1 MDLITYA
8 VSDRLSRNGELLS
21 YMNQDAIPKAVVEKA
36 FEELIKNYN
45 DKGATKLVENYKEF
59 LSEHVGVAITPK
71 GDGLHVRGEINDNVL
86 DIIQMVHGQKSE
98 TVVEDLV
105 RDTIKAINPDRDIT
119 ITKISL
125 ADKLVRLK
133 ESISNT
139 NSIVEHIDG
148 IGRVV
153 FTDEVKA
160 EVKAEVK
167 SESKMDDIHEELIQE
182 VPELDLEQDITLD
195 ISPELPD
202 DIIEQHD
209 EQLENPIKSGISQIV
224 ADTKEENVVHTE
236 PKVEVSAEQKAQD
249 EERVQGILKS
259 TWKNFMQDL
268 VARDLVRGLEMDEA
282 ALTAAV

>member
-105 RDTIKAINPDRDIT
+105 RDTIKAINPDRDVT

-139 NSIVEHIDG
+139 NAIVEHIDG

-153 FTDEVKA
+153 FTDEVK
-160 EVKAEVK
+160 
-167 SESKMDDIHEELIQE
+167 SKPQEEIKDAKETLIE
-182 VPELDLEQDITLD
+182 ETPELDLDQDITLD
-195 ISPELPD
+195 IPSEIPEEIVEEP
-202 DIIEQHD
+202 
-209 EQLENPIKSGISQIV
+209 LENPIKAGISQIV
-224 ADTKEENVVHTE
+224 ADTKEKPVAVAPVET
-236 PKVEVSAEQKAQD
+236 KVETKAEKPKQSAQD

-268 VARDLVRGLEMDEA
+268 VARDLVRGLEMDET

>member
-105 RDTIKAINPDRDIT
+105 RDTIKAINPDRDVT

-139 NSIVEHIDG
+139 NAIVEHIDG

-153 FTDEVKA
+153 FTDEVK
-160 EVKAEVK
+160 
-167 SESKMDDIHEELIQE
+167 SKPQEEIKDIDETLIEET
-182 VPELDLEQDITLD
+182 PELDLDQDITLD
-195 ISPELPD
+195 IPSEIPEEIVEEP
-202 DIIEQHD
+202 
-209 EQLENPIKSGISQIV
+209 LENPIKAGISQIV
-224 ADTKEENVVHTE
+224 ADAKEKPVAVVPVETKVETKAEE
-236 PKVEVSAEQKAQD
+236 PKQSTQD

-268 VARDLVRGLEMDEA
+268 VARDLVRGLEMDET

>member
-105 RDTIKAINPDRDIT
+105 RDTIKAINPDRDVT

-139 NSIVEHIDG
+139 NAIVEHIDG

-153 FTDEVKA
+153 FTDEVKSKPQEEIKDA
-160 EVKAEVK
+160 EEAL
-167 SESKMDDIHEELIQE
+167 IEET
-182 VPELDLEQDITLD
+182 PELDLDQDITLD
-195 ISPELPD
+195 IPSEIPEEIVEEP
-202 DIIEQHD
+202 
-209 EQLENPIKSGISQIV
+209 LENPIKAGISQIV
-224 ADTKEENVVHTE
+224 ADTKEKPVAVAPVET
-236 PKVEVSAEQKAQD
+236 KVETKAEKPKQSAQD

-268 VARDLVRGLEMDEA
+268 VARDLVRGLEMDET

>member
-21 YMNQDAIPKAVVEKA
+21 YMNQDTIPKTVVEKA

-45 DKGATKLVENYKEF
+45 DRGATKLVENYKAF

-133 ESISNT
+133 ESINNT
-139 NSIVEHIDG
+139 NAIIEHIDG

-153 FTDEVKA
+153 FTDEA
-160 EVKAEVK
+160 KAEVK
-167 SESKMDDIHEELIQE
+167 SESKVDDVHEELIQE
-182 VPELDLEQDITLD
+182 VPELDLEQAITLD
-195 ISPELPD
+195 IAPEIPE
-202 DIIEQHD
+202 DIVEH
-209 EQLENPIKSGISQIV
+209 EPLENPIKAGISQIV
-224 ADTKEENVVHTE
+224 ADTKEDHVAHVT
-236 PKVEVSAEQKAQD
+236 PKVEPKAEVNAEQKADD

>member
-105 RDTIKAINPDRDIT
+105 RDTIKAINPDRDVT

-139 NSIVEHIDG
+139 NAIVEHIDG

-153 FTDEVKA
+153 FTDEVKSKPQEEIKDA
-160 EVKAEVK
+160 EEAL
-167 SESKMDDIHEELIQE
+167 IEET
-182 VPELDLEQDITLD
+182 PELDLDQDITLD
-195 ISPELPD
+195 IPSEIPEEIVEEP
-202 DIIEQHD
+202 
-209 EQLENPIKSGISQIV
+209 LENPIKAGISQIV
-224 ADTKEENVVHTE
+224 ADTKEKPVAVA
-236 PKVEVSAEQKAQD
+236 PVETKAEAAKETKQSAQD

-268 VARDLVRGLEMDEA
+268 VARDLVRGLEMDET

>member
-139 NSIVEHIDG
+139 NAIVEHIDG
-148 IGRVV
+148 IGRVI
-153 FTDEVKA
+153 FTDEP
-160 EVKAEVK
+160 KAEVK
-167 SESKMDDIHEELIQE
+167 SESKVDDVHEELIQE

-195 ISPELPD
+195 IAPEIPE
-202 DIIEQHD
+202 DIVEH
-209 EQLENPIKSGISQIV
+209 EPLENPIKAGISQIV
-224 ADTKEENVVHTE
+224 ADTKEDHVAHTE
-236 PKVEVSAEQKAQD
+236 PKAEVNAEQKAED

>member
-21 YMNQDAIPKAVVEKA
+21 YMNQDTIPKTVVEKA

-45 DKGATKLVENYKEF
+45 DRGATKLVENYKAF
-59 LSEHVGVAITPK
+59 LSEHVGVAIMPK

-133 ESISNT
+133 ESINNT
-139 NSIVEHIDG
+139 NAIVEHIDG
-148 IGRVV
+148 IGRVI

-160 EVKAEVK
+160 KEI
-167 SESKMDDIHEELIQE
+167 SESNADVIHEDLIQDT
-182 VPELDLEQDITLD
+182 PELDLDQDIALD
-195 ISPELPD
+195 ISPNLPD

-209 EQLENPIKSGISQIV
+209 EPLENPIKSGISQIV
-224 ADTKEENVVHTE
+224 ADTKEDNVIHIAPKSDTE
-236 PKVEVSAEQKAQD
+236 AETNIEKKAQD
-249 EERVQGILKS
+249 EDRVQGILKS

>member
-105 RDTIKAINPDRDIT
+105 RDTIKAINPDRDVT

-139 NSIVEHIDG
+139 NAIVEHIDG
-148 IGRVV
+148 IGRVI
-153 FTDEVKA
+153 FTDEVK
-160 EVKAEVK
+160 
-167 SESKMDDIHEELIQE
+167 SKPHEEIKDAEEALIE
-182 VPELDLEQDITLD
+182 ETPELDLDQDITLD
-195 ISPELPD
+195 IPSEIPEEIVEEP
-202 DIIEQHD
+202 
-209 EQLENPIKSGISQIV
+209 LENPIKAGISQIV
-224 ADTKEENVVHTE
+224 ADTKEKPVAVAPVET
-236 PKVEVSAEQKAQD
+236 KVETKAEKPKQSAQD

-268 VARDLVRGLEMDEA
+268 VARDLVRGLEMDET

>member
-71 GDGLHVRGEINDNVL
+71 GDGLHVRGEINDNIL

-105 RDTIKAINPDRDIT
+105 RDTIKAINPDRDVT

-139 NSIVEHIDG
+139 NAIVEHIDG

-153 FTDEVKA
+153 FTDEVK
-160 EVKAEVK
+160 
-167 SESKMDDIHEELIQE
+167 SKPQEEIKDVEETLIE
-182 VPELDLEQDITLD
+182 ETPTLGLDQDITLD
-195 ISPELPD
+195 IPSEIPEEIVEEP
-202 DIIEQHD
+202 
-209 EQLENPIKSGISQIV
+209 LENPIKAGISQIV
-224 ADTKEENVVHTE
+224 ADTKEKPVAVAPVETKAAT
-236 PKVEVSAEQKAQD
+236 KVAEETKPSAQD

-268 VARDLVRGLEMDEA
+268 VARDLVRGLEMDET

>member
-139 NSIVEHIDG
+139 NTIVEHIDG
-148 IGRVV
+148 IGRVI
-153 FTDEVKA
+153 FTDEP
-160 EVKAEVK
+160 KAEVK
-167 SESKMDDIHEELIQE
+167 SESKVDDVHEELIQE

-195 ISPELPD
+195 IAPEIPE
-202 DIIEQHD
+202 DIVEH
-209 EQLENPIKSGISQIV
+209 EPLENPIKAGISQIV
-224 ADTKEENVVHTE
+224 ADTKEDHVAHTE
-236 PKVEVSAEQKAQD
+236 PKAEVNAEQKAED

-268 VARDLVRGLEMDEA
+268 VARDLVRGLEMDET

>member
-105 RDTIKAINPDRDIT
+105 KDTIKAINPDRDVT

-139 NSIVEHIDG
+139 NAIVEHIDG

-153 FTDEVKA
+153 FTDEVK
-160 EVKAEVK
+160 
-167 SESKMDDIHEELIQE
+167 SKPQEEIKDAKETLIE
-182 VPELDLEQDITLD
+182 ETPELDLDQDITLD
-195 ISPELPD
+195 IPSEIPEEIVEEP
-202 DIIEQHD
+202 
-209 EQLENPIKSGISQIV
+209 LENPVKAGISQIV
-224 ADTKEENVVHTE
+224 ANTKEKPVAVAPVET
-236 PKVEVSAEQKAQD
+236 KVETKAEKPKQSAQD

-268 VARDLVRGLEMDEA
+268 VARDLVRGLEMDET

>member
-105 RDTIKAINPDRDIT
+105 RDTIKAINPDRDVT

-139 NSIVEHIDG
+139 NAIVEHIDG

-153 FTDEVKA
+153 FTDD
-160 EVKAEVK
+160 VK
-167 SESKMDDIHEELIQE
+167 SKSQEEIKGIEETLIKE
-182 VPELDLEQDITLD
+182 PSELDLDQDITLD
-195 ISPELPD
+195 IPSDIPE
-202 DIIEQHD
+202 DIVE
-209 EQLENPIKSGISQIV
+209 EPLENPIKAGISQIV
-224 ADTKEENVVHTE
+224 ADTKEKPVAITPVETKVAETTKE
-236 PKVEVSAEQKAQD
+236 PKPSAQD

-268 VARDLVRGLEMDEA
+268 VARDLVRGLEMDET

>member
-105 RDTIKAINPDRDIT
+105 RDTIKAINPDRDVT

-139 NSIVEHIDG
+139 NAIVEHIDG
-148 IGRVV
+148 IGRVI
-153 FTDEVKA
+153 FTDEVK
-160 EVKAEVK
+160 
-167 SESKMDDIHEELIQE
+167 SKPHEEIKDAEEALIE
-182 VPELDLEQDITLD
+182 ETPELDLDQDITLD
-195 ISPELPD
+195 IPSEIPEEIVEEP
-202 DIIEQHD
+202 
-209 EQLENPIKSGISQIV
+209 LENPIKAGISQIV
-224 ADTKEENVVHTE
+224 ADTKEKPVAVAPVETKAATKVAEE
-236 PKVEVSAEQKAQD
+236 PKPSAQD

-268 VARDLVRGLEMDEA
+268 VARDLVRGLEMDET

>member
-105 RDTIKAINPDRDIT
+105 RDTIKAINPDRDVT

-139 NSIVEHIDG
+139 NAIVEHIDG

-153 FTDEVKA
+153 FTDEP
-160 EVKAEVK
+160 KAEVK
-167 SESKMDDIHEELIQE
+167 SESKVDDVHEELIQE

-195 ISPELPD
+195 IAPEIPEA
-202 DIIEQHD
+202 IVEH
-209 EQLENPIKSGISQIV
+209 EPLENPIKAGISQIV
-224 ADTKEENVVHTE
+224 ADTKEDHVAHVT
-236 PKVEVSAEQKAQD
+236 PKVEPKAEVNAEQKAED

>member
-71 GDGLHVRGEINDNVL
+71 DDGLHVRGEINDNVL
-86 DIIQMVHGQKSE
+86 DIIHMVHGQKSE

-139 NSIVEHIDG
+139 NAIIEHIDG

-153 FTDEVKA
+153 FTDEVK
-160 EVKAEVK
+160 EQPKV
-167 SESKMDDIHEELIQE
+167 DIEAVNTELVQDAS
-182 VPELDLEQDITLD
+182 ELDLDQDITLD

-202 DIIEQHD
+202 DIIEQHN
-209 EQLENPIKSGISQIV
+209 EPLENPIKSSISQIV
-224 ADTKEENVVHTE
+224 ADTKEDNIVQVAPKAET
-236 PKVEVSAEQKAQD
+236 KVEPDVNTQD

>member
-105 RDTIKAINPDRDIT
+105 RDTIKAINPDRDVT

-139 NSIVEHIDG
+139 NAIVEHIDG

-153 FTDEVKA
+153 FTDEVKSKPQ
-160 EVKAEVK
+160 EEITDVKETL
-167 SESKMDDIHEELIQE
+167 IEET
-182 VPELDLEQDITLD
+182 PELDLDQDITLD
-195 ISPELPD
+195 IPSEIPEE
-202 DIIEQHD
+202 IIE
-209 EQLENPIKSGISQIV
+209 EQLENPIKAGISQIV
-224 ADTKEENVVHTE
+224 ADTKEKPVVVAPVETKAATKVVEE
-236 PKVEVSAEQKAQD
+236 PKQSEQD

-268 VARDLVRGLEMDEA
+268 VARDLVRGLEMDET